1 MKKIFLILFIMSS
14 FSYAMFE
21 EVSLKQV
28 EEENKYLEEKDIFK
42 IKNIKGSFKE
52 QNKIYKSLIRKE
64 KDPEKLYLYIK
75 KYIFLSIENKRY
87 REIDNFL
94 KKILF
99 EEKTTKIKIE
109 RVPGLVSF
117 IYNSLATV
125 NYKLRN
131 FSKSQYYLEILK
143 NDLKDYREWLLAK
156 LKIESS
162 GNDKKVISFLSKNI
176 KILKSIKNIDKVYIL
191 NKVYE
196 ITKEKNYNEED
207 KFFIEKRIIDLLD
220 NISVKKLAPQDMII
234 FLNALVAV
242 KDKLS
247 EEDVVVFFKKLENK
261 KKISTNIKVLILIEK
276 MKSNIQLQEYRL
288 ALRSIDK
295 ILKLK
300 IDKKSRRYKNLLEY
314 QMEIKYIFNTI
325 KEENLLSNSQKLKI
339 TSLGESKKRI
349 IFLNLLR
356 KFNNKKIKIMDF
368 SNNINKLLLINQKT
382 YKRYG
387 FQKEN
392 FIKIQKYKLIK
403 KIIEQE
409 KGEFQNKKEE
419 KARLF
424 IDLTK
429 ELKLINYY
437 IYSYEDYEKI
447 SKLFFGVKFKESK
460 YKVEKL
466 KIKEKIIKTKNQSIK
481 NHRMYFD
488 WMINNEKIKNDL
500 LLSSKY
506 LIEQYVLKEDLKNLR
521 SVLEATVI
529 ISNKLDRVDILIDIY
544 MTKLGI
550 FNYLQKIWFLENLYI
565 KSKKG
570 LNYESKKEILTEL
583 LKLYNKNKI
592 INQKLNIV
600 YYLIKENYENFQYSE
615 ALKTFSLIKEDVEKV
630 KEDLIRLQLKKY
642 AYLSYKKVNLE
653 INAEYW
659 QNKCLMEKIVTND
672 KTKKSLFK
680 KIKEECVEK
689 NVKNQNK

>member
-1 MKKIFLILFIMSS
+1 
-14 FSYAMFE
+14 
-21 EVSLKQV
+21 
-28 EEENKYLEEKDIFK
+28 
-42 IKNIKGSFKE
+42 
-52 QNKIYKSLIRKE
+52 
-64 KDPEKLYLYIK
+64 
-75 KYIFLSIENKRY
+75 
-87 REIDNFL
+87 
-94 KKILF
+94 
-99 EEKTTKIKIE
+99 
-109 RVPGLVSF
+109 
-117 IYNSLATV
+117 
-125 NYKLRN
+125 
-131 FSKSQYYLEILK
+131 
-143 NDLKDYREWLLAK
+143 
-156 LKIESS
+156 
-162 GNDKKVISFLSKNI
+162 
-176 KILKSIKNIDKVYIL
+176 
-191 NKVYE
+191 
-196 ITKEKNYNEED
+196 
-207 KFFIEKRIIDLLD
+207 
-220 NISVKKLAPQDMII
+220 
-234 FLNALVAV
+234 
-242 KDKLS
+242 
-247 EEDVVVFFKKLENK
+247 
-261 KKISTNIKVLILIEK
+261 
-276 MKSNIQLQEYRL
+276 
-288 ALRSIDK
+288 
-295 ILKLK
+295 
-300 IDKKSRRYKNLLEY
+300 
-314 QMEIKYIFNTI
+314 
-325 KEENLLSNSQKLKI
+325 
-339 TSLGESKKRI
+339 
-349 IFLNLLR
+349 
-356 KFNNKKIKIMDF
+356 
-368 SNNINKLLLINQKT
+368 
-382 YKRYG
+382 
-387 FQKEN
+387 
-392 FIKIQKYKLIK
+392 
-403 KIIEQE
+403 
-409 KGEFQNKKEE
+409 
-419 KARLF
+419 
-424 IDLTK
+424 
-429 ELKLINYY
+429 
-437 IYSYEDYEKI
+437 
-447 SKLFFGVKFKESK
+447 
-460 YKVEKL
+460 KVEKL

-583 LKLYNKNKI
+583 LKLYNENKI